1 MATYPE
7 QLMPETVDD
16 LRLPSGP
23 SVQIPKTQPVFR
35 LWGGEFTGDTWGNKT
50 LIDVDGTPMF
60 AELAILKLFQK
71 DGWLE
76 AAMRTG
82 LDPSAFLIVELAWAS
97 SSIDNK
103 APRWA
108 NTRLRIKPVSAGR
121 GESSETTARN
131 PIPSSQASERYVV
144 FYDAY
149 DPDAHDK
156 FIGWVERNQRGYV
169 IGRRSSGDA
178 MIHQAYCGHFKHGD
192 ESVSLTRTMKV
203 CSTNKDDRSSMRQK
217 TATMKVLRSITRRP
231 PLRPVL
237 LSQHRA

>member
-1 MATYPE
+1 
-7 QLMPETVDD
+7 
-16 LRLPSGP
+16 
-23 SVQIPKTQPVFR
+23 
-35 LWGGEFTGDTWGNKT
+35 
-50 LIDVDGTPMF
+50 
-60 AELAILKLFQK
+60 
-71 DGWLE
+71 
-76 AAMRTG
+76 
-82 LDPSAFLIVELAWAS
+82 
-97 SSIDNK
+97 
-103 APRWA
+103 
-108 NTRLRIKPVSAGR
+108 
-121 GESSETTARN
+121 
-131 PIPSSQASERYVV
+131 VV